1 MNEPLTLQ
9 ELVEMNGQQVWA
21 GCSGTMIGGI
31 TGKSTAFSTTKIT

>member
-21 GCSGTMIGGI
+21 GCSGTMTGGI
-31 TGKSTAFSTTKIT
+31 TERNIAFTTMKIT